1 MIWIMKELITKFV
14 HLFVCSPSS
23 NNSILGKA
31 APDSSNYYTNYA
43 AVAILKNFHW
53 YDLLR
58 SVENEKYAKELTR
71 RIQET

>member
-1 MIWIMKELITKFV
+1 MCV

-23 NNSILGKA
+23 NNYILRKA
-31 APDSSNYYTNYA
+31 AADSSNYYKNYA
-43 AVAILKNFHW
+43 AVAILKNFHL
-53 YDLLR
+53 YDLLT